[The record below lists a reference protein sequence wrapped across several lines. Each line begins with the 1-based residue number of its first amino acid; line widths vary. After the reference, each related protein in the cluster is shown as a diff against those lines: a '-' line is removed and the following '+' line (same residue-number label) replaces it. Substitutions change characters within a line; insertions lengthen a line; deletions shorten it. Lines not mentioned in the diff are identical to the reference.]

1 MRASGSIGLLSS
13 TPKRSASTDLQ
24 DLWRQTWSSMD
35 KGGTAHSLQ
44 KNRGGRSIC
53 RHWQITKSLRKLLT
67 NSIIH
72 MALMPLLYILMTSI
86 VSQENW
92 WGHSIHFGYHIFI
105 SICRESCMFSL
116 ATYTIMGTMP
126 QSTQWWQIHAPEISF
141 GSFVIKM
148 VAKTKTAFLQP
159 MWCLQT
165 NIPAS
170 TFFFRAH
177 FLSSYCDS
185 KLAYWVWPARKKYFI
200 VRFIIMHFS

>member
-92 WGHSIHFGYHIFI
+92 WGHSLHFGYHIFL
-105 SICRESCMFSL
+105 SICRELCMFSL
-116 ATYTIMGTMP
+116 AGAISINFVNSACNIHNYGEYASIHSMMTDSRP
-126 QSTQWWQIHAPEISF
+126 RELLWQ
-141 GSFVIKM
+141 
-148 VAKTKTAFLQP
+148 
-159 MWCLQT
+159 
-165 NIPAS
+165 
-170 TFFFRAH
+170 FRH
-177 FLSSYCDS
+177 
-185 KLAYWVWPARKKYFI
+185 
-200 VRFIIMHFS
+200 